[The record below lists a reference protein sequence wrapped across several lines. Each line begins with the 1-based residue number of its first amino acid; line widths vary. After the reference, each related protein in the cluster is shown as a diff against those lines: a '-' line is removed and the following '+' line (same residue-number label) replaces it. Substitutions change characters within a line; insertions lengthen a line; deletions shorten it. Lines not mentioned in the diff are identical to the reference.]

1 MHKGSCSIILP
12 YEIAPKK
19 FFGLVEKL
27 LQTLPT
33 FLTCLALS
41 SVLDI
46 RCSMGQNDRM
56 TSKHIFSMVLT
67 NSFYWILHVCLTFQR
82 ERWKIFAQKILCS
95 CRGIRI
101 KQAISQKICI
111 SDPLNCNIIFLR
123 NKSLEQLVTG
133 FEVQIINEEG
143 IDVFCCQF
151 CFSRKAFGNPVQ
163 QPSLVQSISI
173 VLSS

>member
-1 MHKGSCSIILP
+1 MLNNLLTNAVNKMSNKRPKIGLVLMHKGSCSIILP

-56 TSKHIFSMVLT
+56 TSKHIFSLVLT
-67 NSFYWILHVCLTFQR
+67 NSFYWIFFLPSKEKMENICLENTLFLQGN
-82 ERWKIFAQKILCS
+82 QN
-95 CRGIRI
+95 
-101 KQAISQKICI
+101 QASYK
-111 SDPLNCNIIFLR
+111 
-123 NKSLEQLVTG
+123 LENMH
-133 FEVQIINEEG
+133 F
-143 IDVFCCQF
+143 
-151 CFSRKAFGNPVQ
+151 
-163 QPSLVQSISI
+163 
-173 VLSS
+173 

>member
-1 MHKGSCSIILP
+1 MLNNLLTNAVNKMSNKRPKIGLVLMHKGSCSIILP

-56 TSKHIFSMVLT
+56 TSKHIFFLVLT
-67 NSFYWILHVCLTFQR
+67 NSFCWIF
-82 ERWKIFAQKILCS
+82 
-95 CRGIRI
+95 
-101 KQAISQKICI
+101 
-111 SDPLNCNIIFLR
+111 FLPF
-123 NKSLEQLVTG
+123 KGKDGKYLL
-133 FEVQIINEEG
+133 
-143 IDVFCCQF
+143 
-151 CFSRKAFGNPVQ
+151 RKYF
-163 QPSLVQSISI
+163 
-173 VLSS
+173 VLAGESESSKL